1 MQYIELTNDYRLDL
15 EHAAR
20 LISDKTKL
28 VAIAHVSNV
37 LGVIHPIQN
46 ITALAKKVGAKVLID
61 GAQGVVHLPVDVRAL
76 DCDFYAFGGHKV
88 LGPTGT
94 GVLYAKE
101 DILESMPPY
110 QFGGDMIET
119 VTTEGSS
126 WAGLPN
132 KFEAGTPNIAGA
144 IGLGVALEYMNQLPR
159 ADLLAHERRLG
170 SRCLEALLQ
179 EGAQVFA
186 KPGDDWVGIVSF
198 YHEHMHPHD
207 IASVCASEGVCIRAG
222 HHCAQPLMHVL
233 GVSASSR
240 VPHFFIIMMTISIAL
255 SRLSKKHVDFLH
267 KLDRNLRSRIFLKVN
282 VSLFSV
288 HGVDFA

>member
-1 MQYIELTNDYRLDL
+1 
-15 EHAAR
+15 
-20 LISDKTKL
+20 
-28 VAIAHVSNV
+28 
-37 LGVIHPIQN
+37 VIHPIQN

-240 VPHFFIIMMTISIAL
+240 VSPFLYNNDDDIDRFIEAFKKAR
-255 SRLSKKHVDFLH
+255 RL
-267 KLDRNLRSRIFLKVN
+267 
-282 VSLFSV
+282 
-288 HGVDFA
+288 FA